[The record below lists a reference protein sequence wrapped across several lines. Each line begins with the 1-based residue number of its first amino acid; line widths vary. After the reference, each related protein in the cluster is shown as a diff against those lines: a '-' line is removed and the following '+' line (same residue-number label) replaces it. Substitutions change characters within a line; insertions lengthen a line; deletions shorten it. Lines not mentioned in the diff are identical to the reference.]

1 MKKEIS
7 IFLCLLLSLV
17 MLAGCGGAPETTPST
32 STTPEATPEPTIEMT
47 PEPSIAP
54 TPLPTP
60 EPSIFENQTQTV
72 GEITFTY
79 TSIKEPLISE
89 EDDALGF
96 KIFTYYPAEDAVI
109 RVGARQVEEKDS
121 VELVRQG
128 MIVLTLQQL
137 GAGDALDEGIVD
149 LNGISAEYGSY
160 AIENGGR
167 MSMYAYTSFVSDA
180 NIVYCIDYIGLSDEG
195 LDAYLALLE
204 SIDID

>member
-1 MKKEIS
+1 MKNGIS
-7 IFLCLLLSLV
+7 IFLCLLLLLT

-79 TSIKEPLISE
+79 TSIKEPLFSE
-89 EDDALGF
+89 KDELLDFD
-96 KIFTYYPAEDAVI
+96 IFTYYPAEDAVI
-109 RVGARQVEEKDS
+109 RVCAHQVEPDS
-121 VELVRQG
+121 VELVRLG
-128 MIVLTLQQL
+128 MITIMLQRA

-167 MSMYAYTSFVSDA
+167 MSMYTYTSFVSDA
-180 NIVYCIDYIGLSDEG
+180 NIVYHIDLMGLSEEG
-195 LDAYLALLE
+195 SDAYLALLE
-204 SIDID
+204 SIDVD